1 MNGIPVA
8 SLVYHGIALSGPSLN
23 TFASIFCICVVKH
36 LWLDA
41 LSWHAHKTYH
51 QLFSTKS
58 AQTLTNQWCHLDR
71 SRVATVGSFT
81 QAQNQ
86 GTDLC
91 LYTYSDTGKVKN
103 IIYAQR
109 FTNIGTLFYASS
121 ADQWHAHNGRQTI
134 LHPFTTR
141 IPALAQL
148 LTTEQQQC
156 SLLDAVLAWWHTDP
170 GNTTAAE
177 QLRMDIF
184 KQSEPLLFMMLHA
197 LLTALVFLC
206 MNLTY
211 YSAWQ
216 SIQQRSP

>member
-1 MNGIPVA
+1 MAYLSHHWYTMA
-8 SLVYHGIALSGPSLN
+8 SHYLALLSTL
-23 TFASIFCICVVKH
+23 FASIFCICVVKH

-134 LHPFTTR
+134 LHPLPLAFLLLR
-141 IPALAQL
+141 SFLQQSNNNAVCLMRCLPGGIPILAIPPLQNNF
-148 LTTEQQQC
+148 
-156 SLLDAVLAWWHTDP
+156 VW
-170 GNTTAAE
+170 
-177 QLRMDIF
+177 IF
-184 KQSEPLLFMMLHA
+184 LSRVNRFCL
-197 LLTALVFLC
+197 
-206 MNLTY
+206 
-211 YSAWQ
+211 
-216 SIQQRSP
+216 